1 MAARYVL
8 GAGAQDRTPAA
19 TACVSNCQRE
29 SQQFLKTRS
38 AKVDTSSKP
47 QTRRDKNR
55 TTRALRHD
63 MFTEERRMS
72 EELQEMQRQIVS
84 AVQQELTRFSGE
96 VATNFAQVGEDM
108 SAAGTARADLER
120 QVQSLVA
127 SLEQSQA
134 ANAKYQ
140 ADLQRVLEGRLT
152 EFGTASK
159 ARHDEMNV
167 RLGKVVD
174 DANVGIGATVEA
186 AARPILKQ
194 LEHRQDKVE
203 SDLVNLDGSIRRFDE
218 QAGQMVSHINSVTA
232 AIEARLEKVTADVN
246 ASFDDRFANVVMRI
260 DEVSAVAARQQAEVA
275 NIVSTRVD
283 ASEERISERLR
294 GLEGRINDEIGQRVA
309 DIDAHVGRI
318 GAGLDEAVVTL
329 NDRIAVTDGKFSDL
343 ERQLGQIRDDLSNLD
358 TDAID
363 EMKDKISSALG
374 QAELVRIEMDR
385 FKVEIKESQDKTALR
400 LTEVET
406 TVQDQRMDVETAVQL
421 ERLEEVERA
430 VLMLDPDILRSEPVM
445 DSVPVY
451 EQEPAVTYAPV
462 AVAPEAAPQPVVE
475 PQPAAAAP
483 AKAVGIAPVEFNMG
497 GVPPLAAAGSVAA
510 PATAPLAP
518 PTADP
523 TINSFEDDATL
534 AMTRPTV
541 NS

>member
-1 MAARYVL
+1 VRH
-8 GAGAQDRTPAA
+8 A
-19 TACVSNCQRE
+19 T
-29 SQQFLKTRS
+29 
-38 AKVDTSSKP
+38 
-47 QTRRDKNR
+47 
-55 TTRALRHD
+55 TT
-63 MFTEERRMS
+63 FTEERRMS

-96 VATNFAQVGEDM
+96 VATNFTQVGEDM
-108 SAAGTARADLER
+108 AAAGTARADLER
-120 QVQSLVA
+120 QIQSLA
-127 SLEQSQA
+127 TSLEQTQA

-275 NIVSTRVD
+275 NIVSSRVD

-318 GAGLDEAVVTL
+318 SAGLDDAVITI
-329 NDRIAVTDGKFSDL
+329 NDRIAVADGKFSDL

-445 DSVPVY
+445 DTVPVY
-451 EQEPAVTYAPV
+451 EPEPAITYEPA
-462 AVAPEAAPQPVVE
+462 AVAPNAAPAPAPQPVAAAVE
-475 PQPAAAAP
+475 AAP

-518 PTADP
+518 PSADL
-523 TINSFEDDATL
+523 TVNSFEDDATL
-534 AMTRPTV
+534 AMSRPTV